1 MDPTRS
7 ESETY
12 GTFMVGGEEF
22 CLAARNIREV
32 VEYPSD
38 MVPFPDSSSH
48 VIGMFS
54 LRENVVPIV
63 DMRAKLGIAASSEQP
78 EGRVAIVDCQ
88 GHLVGALFDT
98 TGEVME
104 IQRPEI
110 REIGSGTHQP
120 IQSIIQ
126 SPDTQ
131 RLIRVLD
138 RTSFEGVPI
147 VPSRD
152 VQDDDTALH
161 SERSQFIIVRIGEVR
176 LAIEME
182 HSFEVHKALELTLG
196 IPYFLDCTGTVTL
209 RDAKVGVLDIR
220 KRLALPAATTPPP
233 LHVFVH
239 HSESVVAFP
248 VDEVVAVLSA
258 PSSDIISVPLL
269 SSAREDQP
277 YSRVVRE
284 GDSDVLLLDVVSLFE
299 QCSVDPQCPT
309 GIGRGLLQSRVEQ
322 EEELTNAFYLTFEVG
337 PRTLGLDTAHI
348 REIRE
353 YPKTLM
359 VPPGARPELH
369 GVMNVRGDIIA
380 VLDAGR
386 RYQSQPDN
394 PTPSRRI
401 IIVEAEGQTFG
412 LLVDRLGE
420 IIHGQDTEDYSA
432 ALHLLR
438 GSQAEQQRLDVHRA
452 LRLNSRH
459 ERDVLLL
466 LDPNALLTATAEPD
480 APEGPEGPEGP

>member
-1 MDPTRS
+1 MEPTQS
-7 ESETY
+7 DSETY
-12 GTFMVGGEEF
+12 GTFMVGDEEF
-22 CLAARNIREV
+22 CLAAHNIREV

-38 MVPFPDSSSH
+38 MVPFPDSTAH

-54 LRENVVPIV
+54 LRENVVPVV
-63 DMRAKLGIAASSEQP
+63 DMRAKLGIEHAEKP
-78 EGRVAIVDCQ
+78 GGRVAIVDCQ

-104 IQRPEI
+104 VQRPEI
-110 REIGSGTHQP
+110 REIQTQTHQP
-120 IQSIIQ
+120 VRAIIQ
-126 SPDTQ
+126 SPDAR

-138 RTSFEGVPI
+138 PSSFEGVPV
-147 VPSRD
+147 VPCRD
-152 VQDDDTALH
+152 VHTDDPALH
-161 SERSQFIIVRIGEVR
+161 SARFQFIIVRIGEVR

-182 HSFEVHKALELTLG
+182 HSFEVHKALGLTRG

-220 KRLALPAATTPPP
+220 KRLGLAPATLPPA

-239 HSESVVAFP
+239 HCESVVAFP
-248 VDEVVAVLSA
+248 VDEVVAVLSV
-258 PSSDIISVPLL
+258 PGSDIVSVPLL
-269 SSAREDQP
+269 TSPTNDQP
-277 YSRVVRE
+277 YSRVVRDGE
-284 GDSDVLLLDVVSLFE
+284 GDVLLLDVACLFK
-299 QCSVDPQCPT
+299 QCSVDPECPT
-309 GIGRGLLQSRVEQ
+309 GVGRGLLQSRVELD
-322 EEELTNAFYLTFEVG
+322 EDLPNAFYLTFEVG
-337 PRTLGLDTAHI
+337 RRTLGIDTKHI

-380 VLDAGR
+380 VVDAGR
-386 RYQSQPDN
+386 RYESESVNPPDA
-394 PTPSRRI
+394 RRI
-401 IIVEAEGQTFG
+401 IIVEADGHTFG

-420 IIHGQDTEDYSA
+420 IIQGQDTEDYSA
-432 ALHLLR
+432 ALHLFR
-438 GSQAEQQRLDVHRA
+438 GTQSQQQHQDVHRA

-466 LDPNALLTATAEPD
+466 LDPSALLQATQDPPPCEP
-480 APEGPEGPEGP
+480 AP